1 MERATYF
8 GTNLF
13 TISSE
18 KIKFKIGGI
27 MMRRAMTIFQL
38 ETKLYLRDFFSF
50 FFTFA
55 FPALLLILYGSI
67 YGNEPSEFFGGKGT
81 IDVSIPAYCA
91 MIIGVTGLMA
101 FPLTLSYYKENR
113 IYKRFD
119 ATPVGKGFII
129 WIQIAVNILM
139 TVLGFFV
146 LLLVGKLIYDV
157 TFEGNIF
164 AISFTIMLSIATIF
178 SIGFFFTAI
187 ARDSKMTN
195 LLCYVSYFAM
205 LFLSGAT
212 MPKEMFS
219 DTLLTISG
227 FLPLTYVVDL
237 LQGTFT
243 GESLVDYTMEIIL
256 LVGILLGCSLAGA
269 VLYRKK
275 NWV

>member
-1 MERATYF
+1 M
-8 GTNLF
+8 
-13 TISSE
+13 
-18 KIKFKIGGI
+18 KQ
-27 MMRRAMTIFQL
+27 AMTIFQL

-55 FPALLLILYGSI
+55 FPTLLLILYGSI
-67 YGNEPSEFFGGKGT
+67 YGNEPSDFFGGRGT

-101 FPLTLSYYKENR
+101 FPLTLAHYKEHR

-129 WIQIAVNILM
+129 WIQIAVNVMM
-139 TVLGFFV
+139 TIAGFIV
-146 LLLVGKLIYDV
+146 LLLVGNILYDV
-157 TFEGNIF
+157 TFNGNLF
-164 AISFTIMLSIATIF
+164 AISFAMLLSIATIF

-195 LLCYVSYFAM
+195 LLCYLSYFIM

-212 MPKEMFS
+212 MPKEMFP
-219 DTLLTISG
+219 DTLLTVSK

-237 LQGTFT
+237 LQGVFT
-243 GESLVDYTMEIIL
+243 GDLLTDYTVELLLLGAIL
-256 LVGILLGCSLAGA
+256 LSCSIVGAI
-269 VLYRKK
+269 LYRRK

>member
-1 MERATYF
+1 
-8 GTNLF
+8 
-13 TISSE
+13 
-18 KIKFKIGGI
+18 
-27 MMRRAMTIFQL
+27 MRRAMTIFQL

-55 FPALLLILYGSI
+55 FPSILLILYGSI

-101 FPLTLSYYKENR
+101 FPLTLSHYKEHR

-129 WIQIAVNILM
+129 WIQIAVNIIM
-139 TVLGFFV
+139 AIAGFFF
-146 LLLVGKLIYDV
+146 LLLVGKLMYDV
-157 TFEGNIF
+157 TFEGNIL
-164 AISFTIMLSIATIF
+164 AISFAIFLSIAAIF

-195 LLCYVSYFAM
+195 LLCYLSYFLM
-205 LFLSGAT
+205 LFLSGAM

-219 DTLLTISG
+219 DTLLTISK

-237 LQGTFT
+237 LQGIFA
-243 GESLVDYTMEIIL
+243 GESLIDYTMEIIFLSL
-256 LVGILLGCSLAGA
+256 LLLSCSIVGAI
-269 VLYRKK
+269 LYRRK

>member
-1 MERATYF
+1 M
-8 GTNLF
+8 
-13 TISSE
+13 
-18 KIKFKIGGI
+18 K
-27 MMRRAMTIFQL
+27 RAMTIFQL

-91 MIIGVTGLMA
+91 MVIGVTGLMA
-101 FPLTLSYYKENR
+101 FPLTLSHYKEHR

-119 ATPVGKGFII
+119 ATPVGKGYII
-129 WIQIAVNILM
+129 WIQIGVNILM
-139 TVLGFFV
+139 TIGGFAV
-146 LLLVGKLIYDV
+146 LLLVGKFMYDV
-157 TFEGNIF
+157 TFDGNF
-164 AISFTIMLSIATIF
+164 LAISFAVFLSIAAIF

-195 LLCYVSYFAM
+195 LLCYVSYFLM
-205 LFLSGAT
+205 LFLSGAS

-219 DTLLTISG
+219 DTLLTISQ

-237 LQGTFT
+237 LQGVFT
-243 GESLVDYTMEIIL
+243 GELLSDYLKEVIFLSLIL
-256 LVGILLGCSLAGA
+256 LVCSLAGA
-269 VLYRKK
+269 FSYQRK